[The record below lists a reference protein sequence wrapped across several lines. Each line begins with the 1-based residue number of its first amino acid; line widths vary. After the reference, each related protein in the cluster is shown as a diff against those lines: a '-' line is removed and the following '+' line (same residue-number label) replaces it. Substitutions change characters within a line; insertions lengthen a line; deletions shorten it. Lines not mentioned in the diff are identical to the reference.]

1 MLIIVCIFHTL
12 MFWRMHA
19 SMDMSNTYQIPGKS
33 GTIRSDSFVLKSPFR
48 SDKIS
53 GQMTN

>member
-1 MLIIVCIFHTL
+1 ML
-12 MFWRMHA
+12 FWRMHA